1 MKWMLERAA
10 RSKYSESR
18 VRTAVANSSVNVYV
32 VGLDLDRQK
41 RNPLLL
47 QCVMLPSDILLIV
60 WGGQAGTQPGQASLH
75 LAEFGTPIS
84 RHVTSFLCLQVT
96 SARIIQVQVRAGD
109 PMLVLVDPVD
119 SAHEHESHA
128 SGRAQPVLQRSPVWF
143 HLASPFIAG
152 VAVGSP
158 LDCWPGYTVR

>member
-1 MKWMLERAA
+1 MKEMLEGAGDP
-10 RSKYSESR
+10 KYRETR
-18 VRTAVANSSVNVYV
+18 VRKAVANSSVNVYV

-47 QCVMLPSDILLIV
+47 QCVTLLNDKLFIV

-75 LAEFGTPIS
+75 LAEFDTPVS
-84 RHVTSFLCLQVT
+84 RYVTSFLCLQVT
-96 SARIIQVQVRAGD
+96 SACIVQVQVGAGD

-128 SGRAQPVLQRSPVWF
+128 SGRAQPAFQRSPIRF
-143 HLASPFIAG
+143 HVASPLTAAA
-152 VAVGSP
+152 AVGSP
-158 LDCWPGYTVR
+158 PDCWPGYTVR